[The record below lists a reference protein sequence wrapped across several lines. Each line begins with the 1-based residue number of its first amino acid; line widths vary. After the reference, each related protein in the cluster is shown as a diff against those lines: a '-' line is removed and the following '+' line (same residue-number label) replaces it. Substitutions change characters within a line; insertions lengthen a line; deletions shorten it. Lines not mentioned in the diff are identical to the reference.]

1 MLEENNFEKSYTDK
15 ELEETL
21 GELLRN
27 SEQNYT
33 QVNVSVDNS
42 NVFFYGVVES
52 ERARQHLEELAK
64 MVMDTGI
71 VMNEVRLHH

>member
-21 GELLRN
+21 DELLRN
-27 SEQNYT
+27 SGQNYS
-33 QVNVSVDNS
+33 QVRVSVDQQ
-42 NVFFYGVVES
+42 NVFFYGMVES
-52 ERARQHLEELAK
+52 ERARQHLEEMAR
-64 MVMDTGI
+64 MVMETGV